1 MLDVSTLGETAS
13 SPSSLSPRAVLSLLE
28 GGDIHLEGRIAWSS
42 NVTFLATLQRG
53 AVEAL
58 AVYKPRRGERPLWD
72 FAQGTLCLRE
82 VAAYQVSEALGWALV
97 PPTVLRDGPY
107 GLGSLQFFVA
117 ADPEENY
124 FTFRDDLPEA
134 VARLA
139 LFDAVTN
146 NADRKAGH
154 CLLDPQ
160 GHMWAIDN
168 ALTFHVEPKLRTV
181 IWDLAGEPIPPR
193 LVDELRRLDG
203 ALKQRHR
210 LWTAL
215 RELLTEEEMAALSQR
230 LRRLLRQ
237 PRFPEP
243 RDQRS
248 LPWPLI

>member
-1 MLDVSTLGETAS
+1 VSTPGENDS
-13 SPSSLSPRAVLSLLE
+13 SPQFLSLETVLPLLVD
-28 GGDIHLEGRIAWSS
+28 GDIRLEGRIPWSS
-42 NVTFLATLQRG
+42 NATFLVTLQQD
-53 AVEAL
+53 ALEAL

-72 FAQGTLCLRE
+72 FAPGTLCLRE
-82 VAAYQVSEALGWALV
+82 VAAYRVSEALGWGLV

-107 GLGSLQFFVA
+107 GLGSLQFFVT

-154 CLLDPQ
+154 CLLDEQ

-181 IWDLAGEPIPPR
+181 IWDLAGELIPPL
-193 LVDELRRLDG
+193 LVDELRRLQARLEQG
-203 ALKQRHR
+203 GQLWNALRA
-210 LWTAL
+210 LLTGEETTAL
-215 RELLTEEEMAALSQR
+215 VRR

-237 PRFPEP
+237 RRFPEP
-243 RDQRS
+243 GTGRS
-248 LPWPLI
+248 LPWPLV